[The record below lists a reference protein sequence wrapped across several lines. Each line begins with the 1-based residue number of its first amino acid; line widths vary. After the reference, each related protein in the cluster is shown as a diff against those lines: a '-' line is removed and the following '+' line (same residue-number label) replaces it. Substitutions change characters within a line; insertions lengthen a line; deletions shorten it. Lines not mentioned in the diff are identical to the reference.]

1 MLKNYLIKR
10 KIYENIK
17 INFYENILSKND
29 LKILFASTYENTR
42 KKVVGFTLYNI
53 GDSVCYTLSSFN
65 LLSRMQGVILN
76 EIDNLKNISD
86 IVEKIK
92 KNECVNK
99 IEATNFNKYLLI
111 QTFIELHDNII
122 LLKLKDK
129 LLASSISIPK
139 DDIISHL
146 RINFIRKRLEQ
157 YVFPEEAFDVRD
169 PFEVD
174 INKSNTE
181 IINIIQNFCKLT
193 QYSDMDIYNIY
204 NQVDQFNQ
212 RLEWL
217 GMSRGD
223 IGQPN
228 DNGYVDILRDY
239 KLLLT
244 NIKTQIQT
252 YYDNKISITPIDLT
266 NFDLSI
272 ISATATTESELKNYF
287 ELKKIE
293 IDTLINHLITLIDKY
308 LNNTM
313 TKADFTINKC
323 NNIDLSKKSENIRY
337 SVDMFGL
344 TVGNVCPAGNTTLIT
359 IQALINILDS
369 IHITEYDISGN
380 ISAYVIRK
388 FGNLTTKLSDINTLN
403 IPDYKIVGITLNCGN
418 RHSISALCYG
428 NDCITQNFT
437 VLNDMTR
444 NINKLIDSSGNISI
458 TGNFGSLCSQNLSD
472 IKIETILYEKNNVV
486 SDMQTKINIDIKNII
501 ITLFPKA
508 GKIPIDFPTLH
519 GGNINNIYYTK
530 YLKYK
535 EKYLNLKK
543 LISK

>member
-42 KKVVGFTLYNI
+42 KKEVGFTLYNI

-76 EIDNLKNISD
+76 EIDNLINISD
-86 IVEKIK
+86 VVEKIK
-92 KNECVNK
+92 KNECVNN

-111 QTFIELHDNII
+111 QTFIELHDNNI
-122 LLKLKDK
+122 LLQLKDK
-129 LLASSISIPK
+129 LLASPISIPK
-139 DDIISHL
+139 DDIISYL

-157 YVFPEEAFDVRD
+157 YVFPEGAFDVRD
-169 PFEVD
+169 PFEND
-174 INKSNTE
+174 IKKSNIE
-181 IINIIQNFCKLT
+181 IRNIVSNFWELT
-193 QYSDMDIYNIY
+193 NYNTYFDNILSNVY
-204 NQVDQFNQ
+204 TFDE

-228 DNGYVDILRDY
+228 DNGYVDILTEY
-239 KLLLT
+239 KQLLT
-244 NIKTQIQT
+244 DIKIQIEKYYNSYINITG
-252 YYDNKISITPIDLT
+252 IDLT
-266 NFDLSI
+266 KFDLSI
-272 ISATATTESELKNYF
+272 IQPPATNETELKNHF
-287 ELKKIE
+287 ILKKNE
-293 IDTLINHLITLIDKY
+293 IDTLSNHLIMLIDKY

-313 TKADFTINKC
+313 TIADFTIDKC
-323 NNIDLSKKSENIRY
+323 NNIDLSKKSENVRF

-359 IQALINILDS
+359 IQALINILHS
-369 IHITEYDISGN
+369 THITEYDISGN

-388 FGNLTTKLSDINTLN
+388 FGNLTTRLSDINTLN
-403 IPDYKIVGITLNCGN
+403 IPNYKIVGITLNCGN

-428 NDCITQNFT
+428 DDCITQNFT

-486 SDMQTKINIDIKNII
+486 ADIQSKINIDIKYII
-501 ITLFPKA
+501 NTLFPKA
-508 GKIPIDFPTLH
+508 TRIEIDFPKIH
-519 GGNINNIYYTK
+519 GGNINDIYYRK

>member
-1 MLKNYLIKR
+1 MLKNYLITR

-17 INFYENILSKND
+17 INFYENILSKDD

-76 EIDNLKNISD
+76 EIDNLVNISV
-86 IVEKIK
+86 IIEKIK
-92 KNECVNK
+92 KNECVNN

-111 QTFIELHDNII
+111 QTFIELHDNNI
-122 LLKLKDK
+122 LLQLKDK
-129 LLASSISIPK
+129 LLTSTIIIPK

-157 YVFPEEAFDVRD
+157 YVFPEEVFDVRD
-169 PFEVD
+169 PFEDD
-174 INKSNTE
+174 IKKSNNE
-181 IINIIQNFCKLT
+181 IKNIINEFVELT
-193 QYSDMDIYNIY
+193 NYDTYFGNILSNVY
-204 NQVDQFNQ
+204 TFDD

-223 IGQPN
+223 IGHPN
-228 DNGYVDILRDY
+228 DNGYENILKDY
-239 KLLLT
+239 KQLLT
-244 NIKTQIQT
+244 DIQKNIEK
-252 YYDNKISITPIDLT
+252 YYNSNIDITGINLT

-272 ISATATTESELKNYF
+272 IQPPVTTESELKNHF
-287 ELKKIE
+287 ILKKNE
-293 IDTLINHLITLIDKY
+293 IDTLSNHLIMIIDKY
-308 LNNTM
+308 LDNKM
-313 TKADFTINKC
+313 TKADFIINQC
-323 NNIDLSKKSENIRY
+323 NNIDLSKKSENVRF

-369 IHITEYDISGN
+369 THITEYDISEN

-403 IPDYKIVGITLNCGN
+403 IPNYKIVGITLNCGN

-428 NDCITQNFT
+428 DDCITQNFT

-444 NINKLIDSSGNISI
+444 NINKFIDRSGNISI
-458 TGNFGSLCSQNLSD
+458 TGNFGSVCSQNLSD

-486 SDMQTKINIDIKNII
+486 ADIQTKIIMDIKNII
-501 ITLFPKA
+501 IALFPKA
-508 GKIPIDFPTLH
+508 TRIPIDFPTIH
-519 GGNINNIYYTK
+519 GGNINDIYYTK

>member
-10 KIYENIK
+10 KIYENIN

-53 GDSVCYTLSSFN
+53 RDSVCYTLSSFN

-76 EIDNLKNISD
+76 EIDNLVNISD
-86 IVEKIK
+86 VVEKIK
-92 KNECVNK
+92 RNECVNN
-99 IEATNFNKYLLI
+99 IEANNFNKYLLI
-111 QTFIELHDNII
+111 QTFIELHDNNI

-129 LLASSISIPK
+129 LLTPTIIIPK

-157 YVFPEEAFDVRD
+157 YVFPEEVFDVRD
-169 PFEVD
+169 PFEDD
-174 INKSNTE
+174 IKKSNNE
-181 IINIIQNFCKLT
+181 IKNIINEFFELT
-193 QYSDMDIYNIY
+193 NYDTYFGNILS
-204 NQVDQFNQ
+204 NVNTFDE

-217 GMSRGD
+217 VKSRGD

-228 DNGYVDILRDY
+228 DNGYENILKDY
-239 KLLLT
+239 KQLLT
-244 NIKTQIQT
+244 DIQQNIQK
-252 YYDNKISITPIDLT
+252 YYNSNIDITGIDLT

-287 ELKKIE
+287 ELKKKE
-293 IDTLINHLITLIDKY
+293 IDTISNHLITLIDKY
-308 LNNTM
+308 LNNTI
-313 TKADFTINKC
+313 TKADFTINHC
-323 NNIDLSKKSENIRY
+323 NNIDLSKKSENLRF

-344 TVGNVCPAGNTTLIT
+344 TVGNVCPLGNTTLIT

-369 IHITEYDISGN
+369 THITEYDISGN

-388 FGNLTTKLSDINTLN
+388 FGNLTTRLSDINTLN
-403 IPDYKIVGITLNCGN
+403 IPNYKIVGITLNCGN

-428 NDCITQNFT
+428 DDCITQNFT

-444 NINKLIDSSGNISI
+444 NINQLIDSSGNVSI
-458 TGNFGSLCSQNLSD
+458 TGNFGSLCSQNLND

-519 GGNINNIYYTK
+519 GGNINDIYYTK